1 MKLENNGTEIKLV
14 YNQIEVGY
22 IKYVESK
29 SELSLDQLYIYPG
42 FRRNGYAKMICEE
55 FINYAKLQ
63 KKSIITDCWYF
74 VEMFS

>member
-1 MKLENNGTEIKLV
+1 MKLENNGAEIKLV

-22 IKYVESK
+22 LKYVESK

-55 FINYAKLQ
+55 FINYAKFQ
-63 KKSIITDCWYF
+63 KKSIITDCW
-74 VEMFS
+74 